1 MTEQEKAKLIIE
13 ISKLQIICKEYTNVL
28 HMESVIACVKIQDVL
43 KLISDW
49 GVEE

>member
-13 ISKLQIICKEYTNVL
+13 ISKLHIVCKEYTAGKYVDT
-28 HMESVIACVKIQDVL
+28 VACVRIEDVL
-43 KLISDW
+43 KLIRDW